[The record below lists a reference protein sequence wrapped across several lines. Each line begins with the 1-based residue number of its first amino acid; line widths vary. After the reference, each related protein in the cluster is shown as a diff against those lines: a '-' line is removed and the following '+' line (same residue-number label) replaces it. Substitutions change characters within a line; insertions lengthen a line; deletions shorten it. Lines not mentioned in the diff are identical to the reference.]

1 MDVGVLWF
9 YGLICIGFV
18 VNNLIF
24 CEIKIKMIIFV
35 VLGNFI
41 LYLYDMKLQYMVGV
55 GIVVDY
61 FILSVDYDFN
71 EEECYKDFKD
81 NI

>member
-1 MDVGVLWF
+1 
-9 YGLICIGFV
+9 
-18 VNNLIF
+18 
-24 CEIKIKMIIFV
+24 
-35 VLGNFI
+35 
-41 LYLYDMKLQYMVGV
+41 MVGV

>member
-1 MDVGVLWF
+1 MYIYVYEVSLNSYDIKDFCDNGNGEIIFNMDVGVLWF

-41 LYLYDMKLQYMVGV
+41 LYLYDMKL
-55 GIVVDY
+55 
-61 FILSVDYDFN
+61 
-71 EEECYKDFKD
+71 
-81 NI
+81 